1 MSRPGDQGSP
11 LRVAV
16 VGSGP
21 AGFFVV
27 EHLFRQPGLDLTVD
41 LFERLPV
48 PYGLVRFGVAPD
60 HLKIKNVVKKFEKTA
75 SDPRFRFFGN
85 VEFGRHLTLDD
96 LRGTDCPY
104 CHTALPH
111 HAQAAQHAALVN
123 QMLAQQGVN
132 YQVPYQ
138 YGAAPPPAQTGPGA
152 VTPGY
157 SPMMPPQVAA
167 QVQQSVDT
175 AQKAVA
181 TSMIVTVAIVVAVF
195 GIILV
200 AGVGMVFAMMF

>member
-1 MSRPGDQGSP
+1 MYDKP
-11 LRVAV
+11 LQNCPHCGA
-16 VGSGP
+16 
-21 AGFFVV
+21 
-27 EHLFRQPGLDLTVD
+27 
-41 LFERLPV
+41 
-48 PYGLVRFGVAPD
+48 
-60 HLKIKNVVKKFEKTA
+60 N
-75 SDPRFRFFGN
+75 
-85 VEFGRHLTLDD
+85 LTLDD

-157 SPMMPPQVAA
+157 NPMMPPQVAA
-167 QVQQSVDT
+167 QVQQSVDV

-181 TSMIVTVAIVVAVF
+181 TSMIFTVVIVLVVAGIVVLTAV
-195 GIILV
+195 GV
-200 AGVGMVFAMMF
+200 AVAMMF